1 MEHFLIMSFLGINSW
16 IDIQKKQI
24 SLVSVGFFMAVG
36 ILYECVVQ
44 NKNPDVFW
52 GLLPVAVLLGV
63 SKLSREALGMGDA
76 LLMLVL
82 GIYLGLEA
90 ALDVLLLALFLAAV
104 WAGILIVVG
113 KKGRNYAFPF
123 VPFLLIGYVGRWLL
137 CHF

>member
-52 GLLPVAVLLGV
+52 GLLPGAVLLGV
-63 SKLSREALGMGDA
+63 SKLSREALRMGDA

>member
-52 GLLPVAVLLGV
+52 GLLPGAVLLGV

-123 VPFLLIGYVGRWLL
+123 LPFLLIGYVGRWLL

>member
-16 IDIQKKQI
+16 IDIRKKQI
-24 SLVSVGFFMAVG
+24 SLFSVAFFLAVG
-36 ILYECVVQ
+36 IVYECIVLD
-44 NKNPDVFW
+44 KNPAVFW
-52 GLLPVAVLLGV
+52 GLLPGVALLGV
-63 SKLSREALGMGDA
+63 SKLSGEALGMGDA

-104 WAGILIVVG
+104 WAGILIFVG
-113 KKGRNYAFPF
+113 KKNKNATFPF
-123 VPFLLIGYVGRWLL
+123 VPFLLIGYVGRWIL

>member
-1 MEHFLIMSFLGINSW
+1 MENFLIMSFLGINSW

-52 GLLPVAVLLGV
+52 GLLPGAVLLGV

>member
-52 GLLPVAVLLGV
+52 GLLPGAVLLGV
-63 SKLSREALGMGDA
+63 SKFSREALGMGDA

>member
-52 GLLPVAVLLGV
+52 GLLPGAVLLGV

-104 WAGILIVVG
+104 WAGILIVVR

>member
-52 GLLPVAVLLGV
+52 GLLPGAVLLGV

-90 ALDVLLLALFLAAV
+90 ALDVLFLALFLAAV
-104 WAGILIVVG
+104 WGGIPVSYTHLTLPTNDRV
-113 KKGRNYAFPF
+113 
-123 VPFLLIGYVGRWLL
+123 
-137 CHF
+137 

>member
-16 IDIQKKQI
+16 IDIRRKQI
-24 SLVSVGFFMAVG
+24 SLLSIGFFMAVG

-52 GLLPVAVLLGV
+52 GLLPGAVLLGV

-123 VPFLLIGYVGRWLL
+123 VPF
-137 CHF
+137 F

>member
-52 GLLPVAVLLGV
+52 GLLPGAVLLGV

-90 ALDVLLLALFLAAV
+90 ALDVLLLALFLADV

>member
-16 IDIQKKQI
+16 IDIRRKQI
-24 SLVSVGFFMAVG
+24 SLLSVGFFMAVG
-36 ILYECVVQ
+36 ILYECVVLE
-44 NKNPDVFW
+44 KNPAVFW
-52 GLLPVAVLLGV
+52 GLLPGAVLLGV

-90 ALDVLLLALFLAAV
+90 ALDVLLLALFLDAV
-104 WAGILIVVG
+104 WAGILVFTA
-113 KKGRNYAFPF
+113 KKSRNYAFPF
-123 VPFLLIGYVGRWLL
+123 VPFLLIGYVGRWIL

>member
-52 GLLPVAVLLGV
+52 GLLPGAVLLGV

-123 VPFLLIGYVGRWLL
+123 VPFWLIGYVGRWLL

>member
-44 NKNPDVFW
+44 NKNPAVFW
-52 GLLPVAVLLGV
+52 GLLPGAVLLGV

>member
-52 GLLPVAVLLGV
+52 GLLPGAVLLGV

>member
-1 MEHFLIMSFLGINSW
+1 MEHFLILSFLGINSW
-16 IDIQKKQI
+16 TDIRRKQI
-24 SLVSVGFFMAVG
+24 SLFSVGLFLAAG
-36 ILYECVVQ
+36 IFYECIILE
-44 NKNPDVFW
+44 KNSAVFW
-52 GLLPVAVLLGV
+52 GLLPGAVLLGV

-104 WAGILIVVG
+104 WAGILLFVG

-123 VPFLLIGYVGRWLL
+123 VPFLLIGYMGRWIL
-137 CHF
+137 CCI